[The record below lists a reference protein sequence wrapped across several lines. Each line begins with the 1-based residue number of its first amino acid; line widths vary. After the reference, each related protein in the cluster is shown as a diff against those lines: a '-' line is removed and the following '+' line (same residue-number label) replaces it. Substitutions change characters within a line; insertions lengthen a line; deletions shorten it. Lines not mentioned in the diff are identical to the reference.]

1 LDWLEADD
9 MVERDG
15 VGVEYKDKEIRARD
29 ALLCISELGR
39 CPMTDAQVDVLVLKQ
54 HATSLE

>member
-1 LDWLEADD
+1 